1 MNSLKK
7 LLLLMGSTLAISSM
21 VKAFDHTFI
30 NGTPFTV
37 RFYAKYLTAFCKD
50 DPGFEVGAGHS
61 ITHSVGQCS
70 VTEVGATVYEKPGVC
85 TSLILFREQ
94 EQNASTYHSTYHG
107 SNSWAVFG
115 PIIGHDRNYYTVTR
129 VVQ

>member
-7 LLLLMGSTLAISSM
+7 ILLLAGSVLSLSTMIN
-21 VKAFDHTFI
+21 AFDHTFI

-37 RFYAKYLTAFCKD
+37 RFYAKYLSAFCKD

-61 ITHSVGQCS
+61 ITHSVGVCS
-70 VTEVGATVYEKPGVC
+70 VKEVGATVYEKPGVC

-94 EQNASTYHSTYHG
+94 EQNASPYHSTYHG
-107 SNSWAVFG
+107 GSSYAVFG
-115 PIIGHDRNYYTVTR
+115 PIIGADKNYYTVTR